1 MNGRRSDGWA
11 APPVQD
17 VGDRQPVPVPRVRA
31 PAATVPAHT
40 GAVSTETRPDTPPA
54 QPAPLVVR
62 LAREDELD
70 AAGTIARDA
79 FAEDGV
85 ASGGYLDRLADAAG
99 RAREADLL
107 VAVLGTG
114 TGHGEQVVGTVTF
127 AAAGTPYA
135 DIAREDEA
143 EFRMLAVTD
152 AARGHGA
159 GTAMVHACAQRARDL
174 GARAL
179 VLSVVSTAQAPH
191 RLYERL
197 GFTRESERDWYPE
210 PGTLLDVFSLDLGTD
225 HRP

>member
-1 MNGRRSDGWA
+1 MNGR
-11 APPVQD
+11 Q
-17 VGDRQPVPVPRVRA
+17 
-31 PAATVPAHT
+31 T
-40 GAVSTETRPDTPPA
+40 GAVSTDTRPDTPPA
-54 QPAPLVVR
+54 EPSPLVVR
-62 LAREDELD
+62 PAREDELA
-70 AAGTIARDA
+70 AAGAIARDA

-99 RAREADLL
+99 RAREAEVL

-114 TGHGEQVVGTVTF
+114 DDGRVVGTVTF

-135 DIAREDEA
+135 DIARADEA

-159 GTAMVHACAQRARDL
+159 GTAMVGACAQRARDL

-179 VLSVVSTAQAPH
+179 VLSVVSTALAPH

-210 PGTLLDVFSLDLGTD
+210 PGTLLDVFSLDLGTEQQ
-225 HRP
+225 R

>member
-1 MNGRRSDGWA
+1 M
-11 APPVQD
+11 
-17 VGDRQPVPVPRVRA
+17 
-31 PAATVPAHT
+31 
-40 GAVSTETRPDTPPA
+40 STETRPDTPPA
-54 QPAPLVVR
+54 DRAPLVVR
-62 LAREDELD
+62 LARADELD
-70 AAGTIARDA
+70 AAGAIARDS

-99 RAREADLL
+99 RAREADVL

-114 TGHGEQVVGTVTF
+114 TDEQVVGTVTF

-135 DIAREDEA
+135 DIARADEA

-159 GTAMVHACAQRARDL
+159 GTAMVDACARRARDL

-191 RLYERL
+191 RLYEKL
-197 GFTRESERDWYPE
+197 GFVRESERDWYPE

-225 HRP
+225 RQP